1 MSGRTILITGGSG
14 KFGRLLVRHFL
25 SQDDTV
31 IATARSTFTL
41 SDMNS
46 AHADHGARFIGV
58 ACDLSEDHAAAELAE
73 VLARDG
79 LHPDCLV
86 NNARSLSY
94 LKIQDDGRVS
104 RENFAGEFL
113 LDVIVPYEL
122 TMALAGQ
129 DGGRLRRVVNIGSQ
143 YGSVAANP
151 EIYDNP
157 AIQSPLHYGVA
168 KAALAHL
175 TRELAVR
182 LAPAGI
188 QVNCIAFGGV
198 EGRVDMEFRQ
208 RYAKLC
214 PLGRMLNESEVPGP
228 VDMLLSDHFTA
239 MTGHVLAV
247 DGGWTIW

>member
-1 MSGRTILITGGSG
+1 MSGRTILVTGGSG

-25 SQDDTV
+25 AQGDTV
-31 IATARSTFTL
+31 IATARSTSSL
-41 SDMNS
+41 SEMRL
-46 AHADHGARFIGV
+46 AHDGHGERFVGV
-58 ACDLSEDHAAAELAE
+58 GCDLSEERAAE
-73 VLARDG
+73 VLADALAKDG
-79 LHPDCLV
+79 VRPDCLV
-86 NNARSLSY
+86 NNARDLGY
-94 LKIQDDGRVS
+94 LKMQDDGRVS
-104 RENFAGEFL
+104 RANFAGELL

-129 DGGRLRRVVNIGSQ
+129 NGGRLRRVVNIGSQ
-143 YGSVAANP
+143 YGAVAANP
-151 EIYDNP
+151 GLYENP
-157 AIQSPLHYGVA
+157 ATQSPLHYGVA

-175 TRELAVR
+175 TKELAVR

-188 QVNCIAFGGV
+188 QVNCVAFGGV
-198 EGRVDMEFRQ
+198 EGRVDAEFRQ

-214 PLGRMLNESEVPGP
+214 PLGRMLNESEVTGP